1 METEIEAKF
10 LDINPEGFRMKLR
23 ELGAKLVHPEILM
36 KRKVF
41 DHPTNKQGDWFR
53 VRDEGDKITMS
64 YKKIIDRTVHGTKE
78 IVVEVSD
85 FENASAILA
94 AAQLRS
100 ASYQETRREAW
111 RLDDVDVT
119 IDTWPWIPTFVEIE
133 SDSEEKL
140 QLVAKK
146 LVLDWA
152 QALYGS
158 VEPAYQKYYDVTD
171 AEINNWS
178 EIVFC
183 PVPDWLLKRKK

>member
-10 LDINPEGFRMKLR
+10 LDIDPKGFRMQLQ
-23 ELGAKLVHPEILM
+23 ELGARLVHPEILM

-53 VRDEGDKITMS
+53 VRDEGSKITMS
-64 YKKIIDRTVHGTKE
+64 YKKVIDRTVHGTKE
-78 IVVEVSD
+78 IIVEVSD

-119 IDTWPWIPTFVEIE
+119 INTWPWIPTFVEIE

-146 LVLDWA
+146 LGLDWA
-152 QALYGS
+152 KALYGS

-178 EIVFC
+178 EIVFG
-183 PVPDWLLKRKK
+183 PVPDWLLERKR

>member
-10 LDINPEGFRMKLR
+10 LDIDPEAFRVKLR
-23 ELGAKLVHPEILM
+23 NLGAKLLYPEILM

-41 DHPTNKQGDWFR
+41 DHPTNKPSDWFR
-53 VRDEGDKITMS
+53 VREEGGKITMS
-64 YKKIIDRTVHGTKE
+64 YKKVINRTVHGTKE
-78 IVVEVSD
+78 IVIEVSD

-111 RLDDVDVT
+111 QLEGVEVT
-119 IDTWPWIPTFVEIE
+119 IDTGPCIATFVEIE

-140 QLVAKK
+140 KLVSKK
-146 LVLDWA
+146 LDLDWA

-183 PVPDWLLKRKK
+183 LVPDWLLKRKK